1 MKILILGGTG
11 VLGHELVKQF
21 SKKYEVFTTIRR
33 KRILAISSIFKNI
46 IDEDRFFFIDNIDQS
61 DEINDTIKKLSPEIL
76 INCVGSI
83 KQKIDKDNVNDIKSM
98 FRVNTNFPHTLS
110 EICSQNNI
118 KLIHFS
124 TDCVF
129 SGKKGNYKESDLA
142 DPTDDY
148 GKSKMLG
155 EITNGNHLTIRT
167 SFIGPELYSK
177 SSFFEWVISNKN
189 NEINGFDKAIY
200 SGFTT
205 QAFAPIL
212 SEVIDEHK
220 NLNGL
225 LHISSNPISKFD
237 LIKLIDKVFKLN
249 IKINRNSSFQCDR
262 SLNSLKFRNKT
273 KITIPSWNDMIKN
286 LYESEN

>member
-1 MKILILGGTG
+1 M
-11 VLGHELVKQF
+11 LGHELVKQF
-21 SKKYEVFTTIRR
+21 SKKYELFVSIRR
-33 KRILAISSIFKNI
+33 ERTLAISSIFKNI
-46 IDEDRFFFIDNIDQS
+46 LDEDRFFFIDEIDQT
-61 DEINDTIKKLSPEIL
+61 DKIENIIKKISPDIL
-76 INCVGSI
+76 INCLGTV
-83 KQKIDKDNVNDIKSM
+83 KQKIDKNDKNDIKNMYLS
-98 FRVNTNFPHTLS
+98 NENFPHIIS
-110 EICSQNNI
+110 EICSKNNV

-129 SGKKGNYKESDLA
+129 SGDKGNYKESDIP

-155 EITNGNHLTIRT
+155 EIMNGNHLTIRT
-167 SFIGPELYSK
+167 SFIGPEIYSK
-177 SSFFEWVISNKN
+177 SSFFEWIISNKN
-189 NEINGFDKAIY
+189 NEINGFSNAIY

-205 QAFAPIL
+205 KAFAKIL

-225 LHISSNPISKFD
+225 WHISSNPINKFD
-237 LIKLIDKVFKLN
+237 LIKLISKVYKLN

-273 KITIPSWNDMIKN
+273 NITIPSWNDMIKN